1 MPLTDLEIRRSKP
14 REKPYTLN
22 DGSGLSLLIEPNG
35 SKGWRFRYRFDGKPK
50 MLSLGT
56 YPLVS
61 LTDARQKRDEAKK
74 LVASDINPSDVR
86 KRDKQERQNE
96 IGNTFEA
103 IAREWYEKRTDRWS
117 AGYAEEM
124 MKTFETD
131 VFPFIGGRP
140 IAEIKPME
148 LMGVLSRLDER
159 GATEKLRK
167 VRQRCG
173 EVWRYAIVTGRAE
186 YNPAPDLVSAFVPHK
201 KEHYAFLKHEELPEF
216 FRTLNTYSG
225 SIVVKLAMRL
235 QVLTGLRPGELRQG
249 EWAEIDFE
257 KRLWEVPPSRMK
269 KRRPHC
275 VPLSAQA
282 IAILEQLKPITGHY
296 QFIFPGRIHHSKPMS
311 EMAMNVLIRRIGY
324 AGRVTGHG
332 FRHTMSTILHEQGY
346 NTAWIETQLAHVDK
360 NSIRGTYNHAQYLD
374 GRREMLQ
381 WYADYM
387 DVLEH
392 GENVVHGRFGQSS
405 RLDE

>member
-56 YPLVS
+56 YPDIP
-61 LTDARQKRDEAKK
+61 LTEARLKRDEAKK
-74 LVASDINPSDVR
+74 LVVAGINPSDVR
-86 KRDKQERQNE
+86 KREKLAREEER
-96 IGNTFEA
+96 GNTFEA

-140 IAEIKPME
+140 IADIKPME
-148 LMGVLSRLDER
+148 LMGVLPRLAER

-275 VPLSAQA
+275 VPLSDQA

-387 DVLEH
+387 DSLEH
-392 GENVVHGRFGQSS
+392 GGNVVHGSFGKVS
-405 RLDE
+405 

>member
-14 REKPYTLN
+14 LDKPYTLN
-22 DGSGLSLLIEPNG
+22 DGNGLSLLIEPNG

-56 YPLVS
+56 YPLTS
-61 LTDARQKRDEAKK
+61 LTEARQKRDEAKK
-74 LVASDINPSDVR
+74 LVAAGINPSDVR
-86 KRDKQERQNE
+86 KRDKQDRQNE
-96 IGNTFEA
+96 ISNTFEA
-103 IAREWYEKRTDRWS
+103 IAREWYEKRIDRWS
-117 AGYAEEM
+117 ASYSEEM
-124 MKTFETD
+124 LKTFEAD
-131 VFPFIGGRP
+131 VFPYIGGRP
-140 IAEIKPME
+140 IADIKPME

-186 YNPAPDLVSAFVPHK
+186 YNPAPDLVSAFSPHK
-201 KEHYAFLKHEELPEF
+201 KEHYAFLKTEELPEF
-216 FRTLNTYSG
+216 FRTLSTYSG

-249 EWAEIDFE
+249 EWSEIDFD
-257 KRLWEVPPSRMK
+257 KRIWEVPPARMK

-275 VPLSAQA
+275 VPLSDQA
-282 IAILEQLKPITGHY
+282 ISILEQLKPVTGQY
-296 QFIFPGRIHHSKPMS
+296 LYIFPGRIHHSKPIS

-387 DVLEH
+387 EALES
-392 GENVVHGRFGQSS
+392 GGSVVHGTFGK
-405 RLDE
+405 RA

>member
-74 LVASDINPSDVR
+74 LVASGINPSDVR

-131 VFPFIGGRP
+131 IFPFIGGRP

-186 YNPAPDLVSAFVPHK
+186 YNPGPDLVSAFVPHK

-387 DVLEH
+387 DALEH
-392 GENVVHGRFGQSS
+392 HENVVHGRFGKS
-405 RLDE
+405 L

>member
-22 DGSGLSLLIEPNG
+22 DGNGLSLLVESNG

-56 YPLVS
+56 YPLIS

-74 LVASDINPSDVR
+74 LVITGINPSEVR
-86 KRDKQERQNE
+86 KREKQDRQTE

-103 IAREWYEKRTDRWS
+103 IAREWYEKRFDRWS
-117 AGYAEEM
+117 ASYAEEM
-124 MKTFETD
+124 IKTFEID
-131 VFPFIGGRP
+131 VFPYIGNRP

-148 LMGVLSRLDER
+148 LMGVLSLLDER

-186 YNPAPDLVSAFVPHK
+186 YNPAPDLVSAFAPHK
-201 KEHYAFLKHEELPEF
+201 KEHYAFLKSDELPEF
-216 FRTLNTYSG
+216 FRVLNTYSG
-225 SIVVKLAMRL
+225 SFLVKTAMRL
-235 QVLTGLRPGELRQG
+235 QVLTGLRPGELRQA
-249 EWAEIDFE
+249 EWTEIDFE
-257 KRLWEVPPSRMK
+257 KKIWEVPAERMK

-275 VPLSAQA
+275 VPLPDQA
-282 IAILEQLKPITGHY
+282 IYLLEQLKPITGQY
-296 QFIFPGRIHHSKPMS
+296 RYIFPGRIHHSKPIS
-311 EMAMNVLIRRIGY
+311 EMALNVLIRRIGY

-346 NTAWIETQLAHVDK
+346 NTAWIEMQLAHVDK

-381 WYADYM
+381 WYADM
-387 DVLEH
+387 IDGLQT
-392 GENVVHGRFGQSS
+392 N
-405 RLDE
+405 

>member
-74 LVASDINPSDVR
+74 LVASGINPSDVR

-269 KRRPHC
+269 KRRPYC

-405 RLDE
+405 

>member
-14 REKPYTLN
+14 LEKPYTLN
-22 DGSGLSLLIEPNG
+22 DGNGLSLLIEPNG

-56 YPLVS
+56 YPLTS

-74 LVASDINPSDVR
+74 LVAAGINPSDVR
-86 KRDKQERQNE
+86 KRDKRDRQNE
-96 IGNTFEA
+96 ISNTFEA
-103 IAREWYEKRTDRWS
+103 IAREWYEKRIDRWS
-117 AGYAEEM
+117 VSYSEEM
-124 MKTFETD
+124 LKTFEAD
-131 VFPFIGGRP
+131 VFPYIGGRP
-140 IAEIKPME
+140 IVEIKPME

-186 YNPAPDLVSAFVPHK
+186 YNPAPDLASAFSPHK
-201 KEHYAFLKHEELPEF
+201 KEHYAFLKTEELPEF

-249 EWAEIDFE
+249 QWSEIDFE
-257 KRLWEVPPSRMK
+257 KRLWEVPPARMK

-275 VPLSAQA
+275 VPLSDQA
-282 IAILEQLKPITGHY
+282 IAILEQLKPITGQY
-296 QFIFPGRIHHSKPMS
+296 PFIFPGRIHHSKPIS

-387 DVLEH
+387 AALEN
-392 GENVVHGRFGQSS
+392 GENVVHGSFGK
-405 RLDE
+405 RA

>member
-14 REKPYTLN
+14 REKPYTLS
-22 DGSGLSLLIEPNG
+22 DGNGLSLLVEPNG

-56 YPLVS
+56 YPTIS
-61 LTDARQKRDEAKK
+61 LADARQKRDDAKK
-74 LVASDINPSDVR
+74 LVAAAINPSEVR
-86 KRDKQERQNE
+86 KREKQDRKAER
-96 IGNTFEA
+96 GNTFEV
-103 IAREWYEKRTDRWS
+103 IAREWYEKRFDRWS
-117 AGYAEEM
+117 ASYAEEM
-124 MKTFETD
+124 IKTFEVD
-131 VFPFIGGRP
+131 VFPYIGSRP

-148 LMGVLSRLDER
+148 LMGVLSLLDER

-186 YNPAPDLVSAFVPHK
+186 YNPAPDLVSAFARHK
-201 KEHYAFLKHEELPEF
+201 KEHYAFLKADELPEF
-216 FRTLNTYSG
+216 LRTLDTYSG
-225 SIVVKLAMRL
+225 SFLVKTAMRL
-235 QVLTGLRPGELRQG
+235 QVLTGLRPGELRQA
-249 EWAEIDFE
+249 EWSEIDIE
-257 KRLWEVPPSRMK
+257 KKIWEVPAERMK

-275 VPLSAQA
+275 VPLPRQA
-282 IAILEQLKPITGHY
+282 INLLEQLRPITGQY
-296 QFIFPGRIHHSKPMS
+296 RFIFPGRIHHSKPMS
-311 EMAMNVLIRRIGY
+311 EMALNVLIRRIGY

-346 NTAWIETQLAHVDK
+346 NTAWIEMQLAHVDK

-381 WYADYM
+381 WYADM
-387 DVLEH
+387 I
-392 GENVVHGRFGQSS
+392 
-405 RLDE
+405 DELKNN

>member
-14 REKPYTLN
+14 REKPYTLS
-22 DGSGLSLLIEPNG
+22 DGNGLSLLVEPNG

-56 YPLVS
+56 YPTIS
-61 LTDARQKRDEAKK
+61 LADARQKRDDAKK
-74 LVASDINPSDVR
+74 LVAAAINPSEVR
-86 KRDKQERQNE
+86 KREKQDRKAER
-96 IGNTFEA
+96 GNTFEV
-103 IAREWYEKRTDRWS
+103 IAREWYEKRFDRWS
-117 AGYAEEM
+117 ASYAEEM
-124 MKTFETD
+124 IKTFEVD
-131 VFPFIGGRP
+131 VFPYIGSRP

-148 LMGVLSRLDER
+148 LMGVLSLLDER

-186 YNPAPDLVSAFVPHK
+186 YNPAPDLVSAFAPHK
-201 KEHYAFLKHEELPEF
+201 KEHYAFLKADELPEF
-216 FRTLNTYSG
+216 LRTLDTYSG
-225 SIVVKLAMRL
+225 SFLVKTAMRL
-235 QVLTGLRPGELRQG
+235 QVLTGLRPGELRQA
-249 EWAEIDFE
+249 EWSEIDIE
-257 KRLWEVPPSRMK
+257 KKIWEVPAERMK

-275 VPLSAQA
+275 VPLPRQA
-282 IAILEQLKPITGHY
+282 INLLEQLRPITGQY
-296 QFIFPGRIHHSKPMS
+296 RFIFPGRIHHSKPMS
-311 EMAMNVLIRRIGY
+311 EMALNVLIRRIGY

-346 NTAWIETQLAHVDK
+346 NTAWIEMQLAHVDK

-381 WYADYM
+381 WYADM
-387 DVLEH
+387 I
-392 GENVVHGRFGQSS
+392 
-405 RLDE
+405 DELKNN